1 MKTWHRGHLKSR
13 RYMRNSRTET
23 NNGMRT
29 MVQSGGFRRRLYRS
43 TQQRGNA
50 SVRRCFPSSLSNKMS
65 YKRVVDSKRARREE
79 AIREAVALT
88 SRELTKEDQRVVS
101 SSGS

>member
-1 MKTWHRGHLKSR
+1 MGAFVGVFTAQLSSVATHPSDA
-13 RYMRNSRTET
+13 
-23 NNGMRT
+23 
-29 MVQSGGFRRRLYRS
+29 
-43 TQQRGNA
+43 A
-50 SVRRCFPSSLSNKMS
+50 SLLPSLSNKMS